1 MLGIN
6 PQELLEGA
14 TILAPRRTFPK
25 NGTAVLTE
33 VNAKESRAGHP
44 TLQFNFVSNIDTD
57 KGINDYLRF
66 STARDLQK
74 SLKRLTYAMVYGG
87 NAEACESF
95 VSAGQSPILFTDVAG
110 NVVSEPQWVMFNV
123 EPTEDGKTAV
133 PSDKV
138 GEYLIACRE
147 ANADFDF
154 IETDVK
160 DEAGNFIGRKFCPA
174 KVDKSELDLFV
185 TKMHTAFSKLVNA
198 TYYIETRMSK
208 DEKYQNVSHIKAVN

>member
-1 MLGIN
+1 
-6 PQELLEGA
+6 
-14 TILAPRRTFPK
+14 
-25 NGTAVLTE
+25 V
-33 VNAKESRAGHP
+33 SRAGHP

-74 SLKRLTYAMVYGG
+74 SLRRLTYTMVYGG
-87 NAEACESF
+87 NAEASESF
-95 VSAGQSPILFTDVAG
+95 VGAGQSPILATDVAG

-138 GEYLIACRE
+138 GEYLKACRE
-147 ANADFDF
+147 ANANFDF
-154 IETDVK
+154 IEMDVK

-174 KVDKSELDLFV
+174 TVDKSKLDLFV
-185 TKMHTAFSKLVNA
+185 TGMHTAFSKLVNT
-198 TYYIETRMSK
+198 TYYIETRTSK
-208 DEKYQNVSHIKAVN
+208 DEKYQNVSHIKAVK